1 MNSLEDH
8 RYWDLKRWRLAHEIW
23 DGNSENPDAQLYELF
38 PYQVNDPGS
47 ANDKMWVFD
56 KKKAYMVPYPRYF
69 QMKNYYNFFDNSW
82 LNKNPLLVKNPYQ

>member
-1 MNSLEDH
+1 MEDSVVTSDLETLGRH
-8 RYWDLKRWRLAHEIW
+8 AHES

-56 KKKAYMVPYPRYF
+56 KKKATWFLTPAISR
-69 QMKNYYNFFDNSW
+69 
-82 LNKNPLLVKNPYQ
+82 

>member
-1 MNSLEDH
+1 MTRRQRNRISAYITKDSL
-8 RYWDLKRWRLAHEIW
+8 LLRLLLLAVMAVFLPP
-23 DGNSENPDAQLYELF
+23 DGYIRRT
-38 PYQVNDPGS
+38 PGS